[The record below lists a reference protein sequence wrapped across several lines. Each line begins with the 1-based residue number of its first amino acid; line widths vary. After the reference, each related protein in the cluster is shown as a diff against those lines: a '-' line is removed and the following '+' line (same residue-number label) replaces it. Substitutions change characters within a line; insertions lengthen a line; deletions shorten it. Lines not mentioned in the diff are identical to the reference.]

1 MKFHW
6 DDGQTYCR
14 CTITPK
20 VQVRTYSWGGGEE
33 PVWIS
38 SVGFMRIRYVIETCT
53 TRYEGHI
60 YGTVSKEPPR
70 SFPTMEEAKTYVEE
84 QSLIGL
90 TVKRLGM

>member
-33 PVWIS
+33 PVWIEAA
-38 SVGFMRIRYVIETCT
+38 GFVRIRIDG
-53 TRYEGHI
+53 YEGHI

-70 SFPTMEEAKTYVEE
+70 SFATMEEAKAYVEE

-90 TVKRLGM
+90 TVKRLGV